1 MWHKVRTLEETKN
14 VGSGILNFY
23 PTRSQGSNVANFGL
37 ILPFPDPNL
46 SFNSSKVMKYHGKLL
61 AVWIIQVV
69 GQN

>member
-23 PTRSQGSNVANFGL
+23 LTRSQGSNVANFGL
-37 ILPFPDPNL
+37 ILPFPDLNL
-46 SFNSSKVMKYHGKLL
+46 SVNSSKVMKCHGKLL